1 LAAYRWDGESQRV
14 PSVVVLELFG
24 TSSAVVH
31 RFLLP
36 STLHVSAEAQD
47 EDNHDDEDDQE
58 SKQGKVLLV

>member
-1 LAAYRWDGESQRV
+1 MPVAPGA
-14 PSVVVLELFG
+14 ELFG

-36 STLHVSAEAQD
+36 STLHVSEKAQD
-47 EDNHDDEDDQE
+47 DHDDEDDQE

>member
-1 LAAYRWDGESQRV
+1 MFQLVDLRMPVAPGA
-14 PSVVVLELFG
+14 ELFG

-47 EDNHDDEDDQE
+47 EDDHDDEHDRE

>member
-1 LAAYRWDGESQRV
+1 
-14 PSVVVLELFG
+14 VVVLELFG

-47 EDNHDDEDDQE
+47 EDDQE